1 MRARLSDA
9 CLNRRCA
16 PVSRRSQ
23 YKPAS
28 VECDSQSFVAELISA
43 AEYQPDENCEDAIE
57 VFELGM
63 EGLKIAIEES
73 RLYIFDPVT
82 DPVRHQ
88 SLS

>member
-1 MRARLSDA
+1 MLITIPGRDA
-9 CLNRRCA
+9 LE
-16 PVSRRSQ
+16 
-23 YKPAS
+23 K
-28 VECDSQSFVAELISA
+28 IA

>member
-1 MRARLSDA
+1 MFGTISWILREVNA
-9 CLNRRCA
+9 
-16 PVSRRSQ
+16 
-23 YKPAS
+23 KP
-28 VECDSQSFVAELISA
+28 
-43 AEYQPDENCEDAIE
+43 EDAIE
-57 VFELGM
+57 VFEPGM